1 MITIVRFF
9 CPSAAMVV
17 RQPSCISSEPSPS
30 SATMWRCGCAIAT
43 PSAIG
48 IASPMLPSM

>member
-1 MITIVRFF
+1 MITMVRFAGL
-9 CPSAAMVV
+9 SAAMVV

-30 SATMWRCGCAIAT
+30 SAITCRRGWASAT

-48 IASPMLPSM
+48 MARPMLPSM